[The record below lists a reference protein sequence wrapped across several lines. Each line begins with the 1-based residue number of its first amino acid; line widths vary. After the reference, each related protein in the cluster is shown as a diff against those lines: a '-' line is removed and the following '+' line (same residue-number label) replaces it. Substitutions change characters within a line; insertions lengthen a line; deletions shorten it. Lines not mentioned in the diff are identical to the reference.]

1 MGLFGSSGVSFTASK
16 DLPSLAGKTILVT
29 GGNAGLGK
37 QSVHDLAKYG
47 KPAKIF
53 LAARSLQKAQS
64 AIDEIKQDV
73 PDANIVSLQLDLTSF
88 DSINAAARTF
98 LSQSDSLDI
107 LMLNAG
113 IMATPPG
120 QTKEGYEIQFG
131 TNHMGHFLLTK
142 LLLPVLRATVARPD
156 DKPAD
161 VRIVVLSS
169 AGIGLAPA
177 SGFDDSWVRTDGSA
191 VSTLTRYGQSKLAN
205 ALMARELA
213 RRYPEITSI
222 AVHPGTVN
230 TGLADAFQDSGVLQN
245 ILLMVVRPFLATP
258 EMGARNQLWAAV
270 SGDVKNGEYYMPVG
284 AVGWGRGTANA
295 RDDELARKVWEWT
308 EGELKGQEI

>member
-16 DLPSLAGKTILVT
+16 DIPSLAGKTILVT

-73 PDANIVSLQLDLTSF
+73 PDANIVSLQLDLASF
-88 DSINAAARTF
+88 DSIKAAARTF
-98 LSQSDSLDI
+98 LSQSDRLDI

-142 LLLPVLRATVARPD
+142 LLLPVLRATTARPE
-156 DKPAD
+156 KPD
-161 VRIVVLSS
+161 VRIVVLTS
-169 AGIGLAPA
+169 AGLGLAPA
-177 SGFDDSWVRTDGSA
+177 SGFDDSWVHTDGSSVA
-191 VSTLTRYGQSKLAN
+191 TLTRYGQSKLAN
-205 ALMARELA
+205 ALMARELS
-213 RRYPEITSI
+213 RRYPEMTSVS
-222 AVHPGTVN
+222 VHPGTVN
-230 TGLADAFQDSGVLQN
+230 TGLADAFQDSGVLQKM
-245 ILLMVVRPFLATP
+245 LLMVVRPFTATP

-270 SGDVKNGEYYMPVG
+270 SAEVKNGEYYMPVG
-284 AVGWGRGTANA
+284 TVGWGRGTANA